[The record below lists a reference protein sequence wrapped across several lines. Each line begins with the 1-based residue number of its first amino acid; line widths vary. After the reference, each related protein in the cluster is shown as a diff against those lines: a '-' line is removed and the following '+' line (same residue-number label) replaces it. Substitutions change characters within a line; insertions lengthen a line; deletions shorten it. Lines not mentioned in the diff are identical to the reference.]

1 MRVLVTGAAGFIGF
15 HAAGRL
21 LEEGHAVVGID
32 NLNDYYDAALKRARI
47 ERLAGRDGFRFVR
60 CALEDK
66 SRLAEL
72 FAEDRFETVLHLAA
86 QAGVRYS
93 LENPQAYID
102 SNVTGFLNV
111 LEACRRFGVRHL
123 VFASSSSVYG
133 ANRKVPYS
141 ARDSADHPVSLYAA
155 TKRANELMAHAYSHL
170 YRLPVTGLRFFTV
183 YGPWGRPDMAYY
195 KFTRSILE
203 GKPITLYKGGEMWRD
218 FTYVDDVTRAIA
230 LLLPHPPAPDGNWDG
245 LLPEP
250 DSSAAPYR
258 LYNVGSRR
266 PVKLTD
272 MIGLLEKLLGR
283 QAIVEC
289 LPMHPGDVEVTCAD
303 MEPLERRFG
312 FRPEVRL
319 EDGLRRFVDWY
330 ADYHR
335 PNSAFAAAPAGG
347 GPNGR
352 SEAP

>member
-1 MRVLVTGAAGFIGF
+1 
-15 HAAGRL
+15 
-21 LEEGHAVVGID
+21 
-32 NLNDYYDAALKRARI
+32 
-47 ERLAGRDGFRFVR
+47 
-60 CALEDK
+60 
-66 SRLAEL
+66 
-72 FAEDRFETVLHLAA
+72 
-86 QAGVRYS
+86 
-93 LENPQAYID
+93 
-102 SNVTGFLNV
+102 
-111 LEACRRFGVRHL
+111 
-123 VFASSSSVYG
+123 
-133 ANRKVPYS
+133 
-141 ARDSADHPVSLYAA
+141 
-155 TKRANELMAHAYSHL
+155 
-170 YRLPVTGLRFFTV
+170 
-183 YGPWGRPDMAYY
+183 MAYY